1 MYLKYYNV
9 RTLQLAREETILKL
23 IQIIL
28 VFTIMPNMYKNQSK
42 NTYTQKSMNK
52 RIIFTIMIKMN
63 MLTNHTLQNLVSKY
77 ITSEDCTTRLKHT
90 QKQI

>member
-28 VFTIMPNMYKNQSK
+28 VFTIMTNMYKNQLK

-63 MLTNHTLQNLVSKY
+63 MLTNHSLQNLVSKY
-77 ITSEDCTTRLKHT
+77 IKSEDCTTRLKHT

>member
-1 MYLKYYNV
+1 
-9 RTLQLAREETILKL
+9 
-23 IQIIL
+23 
-28 VFTIMPNMYKNQSK
+28 MYKNQSK

-63 MLTNHTLQNLVSKY
+63 MLANHTLQNLVSKY

-90 QKQI
+90 QKQMLPDKSEPPVHSIQLSEHWHPKCSQHFCVA